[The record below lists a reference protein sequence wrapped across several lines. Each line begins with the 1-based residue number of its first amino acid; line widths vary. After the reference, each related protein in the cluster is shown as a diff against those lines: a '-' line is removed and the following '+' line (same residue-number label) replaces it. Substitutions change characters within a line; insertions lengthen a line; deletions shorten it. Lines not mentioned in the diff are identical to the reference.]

1 MRFTYLLWRPGALAD
16 ILAILQ
22 HGQDLLN
29 GSLLLLELLDLKT
42 LATTTGKLLHGL
54 ERLLGEL
61 DILDAQLLADN
72 VQISDG
78 VDVALYVNNLG
89 IVEAANHLEDGIDG
103 TDMRQES
110 VSESG
115 TGGGTTGQTS
125 NIVDCQVGW
134 HARFGVVFLAEP
146 VVSLIG
152 HNDASLLGVDGGI
165 WEVLPSISKSNVSG
179 GRCGQTYGGVSE
191 RALGDSLEERGLSDV
206 GKADLRFEST
216 TLLFYHHRD
225 SWLVVVVGRTYDA
238 ALQAVSRSTQED
250 LLLHNS
256 LLWWHLTTFCVSSGL
271 RCVNRAAKQVRMYDC
286 SSCCR
291 SSK

>member
-1 MRFTYLLWRPGALAD
+1 MRFTYLLWRPGTLAD

-42 LATTTGKLLHGL
+42 LATTTSKLLHGL
-54 ERLLGEL
+54 ECLLGEL

-78 VDVALYVNNLG
+78 VDIALDVNNLG

-110 VSESG
+110 VSESS

-134 HARFGVVFLAEP
+134 NARFGVVFLAEP

-165 WEVLPSISKSNVSG
+165 WEVLPSISKSNVFWG
-179 GRCGQTYGGVSE
+179 GGEVWSTYGGVSE

-225 SWLVVVVGRTYDA
+225 SWLVVVVVVEHTMPLFKLLPGRPRRTF
-238 ALQAVSRSTQED
+238 SST
-250 LLLHNS
+250 
-256 LLWWHLTTFCVSSGL
+256 TAFFGGIL
-271 RCVNRAAKQVRMYDC
+271 RLFA
-286 SSCCR
+286 
-291 SSK
+291 